1 MSKDF
6 TTLKYALGIEASN
19 LNQAAEP
26 TEITKRFNEFLI
38 SVFNNDFASGLVKS
52 LEWLNFSD
60 KKKDLIM
67 TIFKVDPSYD
77 LESLKGLDESQ
88 IVEEYLKLTGSV
100 LDYVGDKPR
109 LTFGED
115 FKGKKLPFLP
125 QYLIDQSLI
134 LKLDCEWLESLD
146 GLPADIYK
154 IEICTGNFSGR
165 QQNLPSNLKVLK
177 VGMFINVE
185 GLDLSNCILIGQN
198 YLFRFDDSTVFHED
212 YFIRSF
218 EDKRSLFGPNLWYS
232 RDLINL
238 DLSNANLSKCYFSKL
253 EDCDLSNANLQ
264 KSDLLRADVT
274 RLNLTGANLEGA
286 VIDIKY
292 KKYLRGLGFDVTL
305 IDFREFW
312 RPNFDRFTHP
322 YRVTDLRKKP
332 PVRAHESFEPIRTSI
347 SIPGQPKSNTSSGLY
362 PGVIDLGPDVIST
375 STYNFDFEERL
386 GPVDYFSGQ
395 ISPNIKPPIE
405 LDSEFFEKLEAFI
418 KSKKD

>member
-1 MSKDF
+1 MIHEKKLFS
-6 TTLKYALGIEASN
+6 ALGIEVSN
-19 LNQAAEP
+19 QGEATKVSE
-26 TEITKRFNEFLI
+26 TSKRFNEFLI

-60 KKKDLIM
+60 NKKDVIM
-67 TIFKVDPSYD
+67 TIFKIDPNYD

-125 QYLIDQSLI
+125 QYLIDQGLI
-134 LKLDCEWLESLD
+134 LRLNCKWLESLD

-154 IEICTGNFSGR
+154 IEIFNGRFSGR

-177 VGMFINVE
+177 VRIYFNVE
-185 GLDLSNCILIGQN
+185 GLDLSNCILIGRN
-198 YLFRFDDSTVFHED
+198 HLFRFDDSTVFHKD
-212 YFIRSF
+212 YFIRSI
-218 EDKRSLFGPNLWYS
+218 EGRKSLFGPNLSYHDDS
-232 RDLINL
+232 INL
-238 DLSNANLSKCYFSKL
+238 DLSNANLSECYFLKL
-253 EDCDLSNANLQ
+253 EDCDLSNASLQ
-264 KSDLLRADVT
+264 NSDLLRTDVT

-312 RPNFDRFTHP
+312 RPNSREFWRHDSG
-322 YRVTDLRKKP
+322 VTNPRRIKP
-332 PVRAHESFEPIRTSI
+332 PVRAHDSSRPIRTNI
-347 SIPGQPKSNTSSGLY
+347 SIPGQQKSKTSS
-362 PGVIDLGPDVIST
+362 GVIDLGPDVIST
-375 STYNFDFEERL
+375 STYGLEFKEPLDSL
-386 GPVDYFSGQ
+386 DYFSGQ
-395 ISPNIKPPIE
+395 ISPYIKPPIE
-405 LDSEFFEKLEAFI
+405 LDSEFFENLEAIF